1 MAEPNTLRLTQV
13 FCSLSKYFVAD
24 TKHMGQ
30 PQGTRV
36 RHETAGTAINYIE
49 QPRNTWD
56 SVKLLGTV
64 MEHLDKPMDE
74 GSKG

>member
-1 MAEPNTLRLTQV
+1 M
-13 FCSLSKYFVAD
+13 
-24 TKHMGQ
+24 KHMGQ

-74 GSKG
+74 GSTG